1 MSRVKLFE
9 EIRRERRDGA
19 SIRGLADAHGV
30 HRRTVRQ
37 AITDAVPPLRK
48 TPQRDAPVL
57 GPWKDTIRGWL
68 EADLEVPKK
77 QRHTARRVWERL
89 VGEHGVQVGES
100 TVRRFVA
107 QVKAELVKVPMV
119 AVPQTH
125 GLGEE
130 AEVDFGEFYAWLAG
144 EWTRLWLF
152 VMRLSASGKAF
163 HRVFG
168 NQCGES
174 FYEGHN
180 LAFVSFGGVP
190 ETIRYDNLKPAVI
203 KVLLGRSRWEN
214 PKFIALRS
222 HYGFESF
229 FCLPGID
236 GAHEKGGVEG
246 EIGRFRRRHLVPVP
260 RVASLGDLNAAVA
273 EADVSDD
280 ARVISGRP
288 PVDGRRITVG
298 EHFAS
303 EQPHLQTLSVESFD
317 VAVELV
323 CRVDHKA
330 RICVRQAYYSVPVR
344 LAGNKIR
351 VRLGASHL
359 EILDRSTVV
368 ARHARSLHKGTETL
382 TLDHYLEILVR
393 KPGALLGA
401 TALVQARQAGT
412 FTPAHQRFWDRA
424 RRRHGDQAGTRALIE
439 ILLQHR
445 RLPTPAIVTALDA
458 ANRTG
463 ITDPA
468 VVIVEARRHTDQRPL
483 PEMIPIGALARY
495 DRPVPTV
502 TVYDQLLTGE
512 PR

>member
-1 MSRVKLFE
+1 MR
-9 EIRRERRDGA
+9 
-19 SIRGLADAHGV
+19 
-30 HRRTVRQ
+30 
-37 AITDAVPPLRK
+37 RK

-68 EADLEVPKK
+68 KADLEMPKK
-77 QRHTARRVWERL
+77 QRHTAHRVWERL

-107 QVKAELVKVPMV
+107 QVKAELVKAPMV

-125 GLGEE
+125 RLGAE
-130 AEVDFGEFYAWLAG
+130 AEADFGEFSAWLDG
-144 EWTRLWLF
+144 ERVRLWLF

-163 HRVFG
+163 HHVFG

-180 LAFVSFGGVP
+180 LAFTYFGGVP
-190 ETIRYDNLKPAVI
+190 ETIRYDNLKPAVT
-203 KVLLGRSRWEN
+203 KVLLGRDRWEN

-222 HYGFESF
+222 HYGFDSF

-260 RVASLGDLNAAVA
+260 NVASLDELNDLVA
-273 EADVSDD
+273 HADVSDD
-280 ARVISGRP
+280 GRVISGRP
-288 PVDGRRITVG
+288 PTDGRRVTVG
-298 EHFAS
+298 EHFAM
-303 EQPHLQTLSVESFD
+303 EQPHLQTLPGESFD
-317 VAVELV
+317 VAVDLEA
-323 CRVDHKA
+323 RVDHKS

-344 LAGNKIR
+344 LVGRRIR

-359 EILDRSTVV
+359 EILDGSVVV
-368 ARHARSLHKGTETL
+368 AHHQRSLHKGTETL
-382 TLDHYLEILVR
+382 TLDHYLEILTR

-401 TALVQARQAGT
+401 TALVQARESGT
-412 FTPAHQRFWDRA
+412 FTAAHQQFWDRT
-424 RRRHGDQAGTRALIE
+424 RRRSGDQAGTRALIE
-439 ILLQHR
+439 VLLQHR
-445 RLPTPAIVTALDA
+445 RLPTEAIVTALDA
-458 ANRTG
+458 ANHTG

-468 VVIVEARRHTDQRPL
+468 VVVVQARRHADHK
-483 PEMIPIGALARY
+483 PEADVVPIGGLARY
-495 DRPVPTV
+495 DRPAPSIGA
-502 TVYDQLLTGE
+502 YDQLLAGE